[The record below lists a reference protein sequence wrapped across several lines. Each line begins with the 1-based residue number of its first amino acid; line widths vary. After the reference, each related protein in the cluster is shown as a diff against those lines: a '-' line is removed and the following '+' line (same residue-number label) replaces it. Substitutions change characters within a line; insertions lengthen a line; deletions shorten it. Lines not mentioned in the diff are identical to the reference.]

1 MILSQKSIP
10 IEIAT
15 IDALQKNLSAR
26 RAQDDVTEV
35 IEIAKEESGLR
46 IRNGLQTNIMA
57 GTTHTAVVEEIKGL
71 SASITMLGA

>member
-10 IEIAT
+10 IEIVT

-46 IRNGLQTNIMA
+46 IRNGLQKISWRVQ
-57 GTTHTAVVEEIKGL
+57 HIPW
-71 SASITMLGA
+71 